1 MFLKQASRNKFSKA
15 EAQSLTSDVYC
26 NALQQWGQNKS
37 VIKTDF
43 PQRGQNP
50 ADFVLRALRRVASID
65 SISSSVIRSDL
76 FDVSLLHPS
85 A

>member
-26 NALQQWGQNKS
+26 NALPQWGQNKS

-43 PQRGQNP
+43 PHRGQNP
-50 ADFVLRALRRVASID
+50 ADFVLRTLRRAANID
-65 SISSSVIRSDL
+65 SISSSVIGSDL
-76 FDVSLLHPS
+76 VDVT
-85 A
+85 